1 MEELTVSSIMTTL
14 QWGHSERPQEI
25 SLKVVKELWEEELLS
40 KGTKTQCCH
49 LLEVCEKFYNT

>member
-1 MEELTVSSIMTTL
+1 ML

-25 SLKVVKELWEEELLS
+25 SLKAVKELWEEELLS